1 MNKVIVGISA
11 SLALLT
17 TPMAAAK
24 NVIFFLGDG
33 MGISTV
39 TAARIFAGQQ
49 QGLAGEEYDL
59 AFDKFDNVALIKTY
73 NTDAQVADSAGTI
86 TAIMTGQK
94 TRIGVIGINANAERD
109 NCHAALKAR
118 LTSLAELAEDKGLRT
133 GIVSTARITHATPA
147 GAYAHT
153 ANRNWEDSSSLPE
166 AARDAGCQDI
176 ALQLIETNHGDGP
189 DVIFGGGRAQFF
201 PISQADPEYKE
212 WGGKRNDGRNL
223 VEEWLARSTHRKYV
237 WNRKDFLDLGNEGSS
252 LEAPP
257 RQWLGLFEPSHMKFE
272 ADRSKD
278 RAGEP
283 SLLEMTKVALAEMQ
297 KSEDGYF
304 LLIEAGRIDHAH
316 HAGNAYRALVDTVML
331 SDSVQWV
338 VDNANLRE
346 TLVLVTADHSHT
358 MTINGYP
365 RRGNPILGLVEL
377 PAEGNL
383 GGDDSATEK
392 AAKREFAK
400 DATGLP
406 YTTLS
411 YANGGGY
418 KKRRLDLSKI
428 DTEDVDYQQLATV
441 PMYSETHAGEDV
453 AAYAIGL
460 NAVKVRGV
468 MEQNEL
474 YYVMHGALFD

>member
-1 MNKVIVGISA
+1 M
-11 SLALLT
+11 
-17 TPMAAAK
+17 
-24 NVIFFLGDG
+24 
-33 MGISTV
+33 
-39 TAARIFAGQQ
+39 
-49 QGLAGEEYDL
+49 
-59 AFDKFDNVALIKTY
+59 
-73 NTDAQVADSAGTI
+73 
-86 TAIMTGQK
+86 
-94 TRIGVIGINANAERD
+94 
-109 NCHAALKAR
+109 
-118 LTSLAELAEDKGLRT
+118 
-133 GIVSTARITHATPA
+133 
-147 GAYAHT
+147 
-153 ANRNWEDSSSLPE
+153 
-166 AARDAGCQDI
+166 
-176 ALQLIETNHGDGP
+176 
-189 DVIFGGGRAQFF
+189 
-201 PISQADPEYKE
+201 
-212 WGGKRNDGRNL
+212 
-223 VEEWLARSTHRKYV
+223 
-237 WNRKDFLDLGNEGSS
+237 
-252 LEAPP
+252 EAPP
-257 RQWLGLFEPSHMKFE
+257 GQWLGLFEPSHMKFE

-297 KSEDGYF
+297 KSKDGYF

-392 AAKREFAK
+392 AAKGEFAK

-460 NAVKVRGV
+460 NALKVRGV

-474 YYVMHGALFD
+474 YYVMHGALFDHID